1 MFQKIFSVC
10 FNFFK
15 IIYNFVAN
23 FSEQQQVKL
32 RHLVNEEIQKN
43 EKKHRSKKGK
53 KVLTF
58 LQSNL
63 INLNELLLGKAFKFH
78 SVEVTTIL
86 QQWVKSNLVN
96 PYPSHEIKLQLA
108 TQTNLT
114 FYM

>member
-1 MFQKIFSVC
+1 MKKFRKM
-10 FNFFK
+10 K
-15 IIYNFVAN
+15 
-23 FSEQQQVKL
+23 
-32 RHLVNEEIQKN
+32 KN
-43 EKKHRSKKGK
+43 KDLKKVK

-114 FYM
+114 YTQINVWFKYERRKLNKTKTTIFNYE

>member
-1 MFQKIFSVC
+1 M
-10 FNFFK
+10 
-15 IIYNFVAN
+15 AN
-23 FSEQQQVKL
+23 LSEQQQVKL
-32 RHLVNEEIQKN
+32 RHLVNEEIQKM
-43 EKKHRSKKGK
+43 KKNTGLKKVK

-96 PYPSHEIKLQLA
+96 PYPCHEIKLQLA

-114 FYM
+114 YTQINVWFKNE